1 MLWIP
6 GPTEVRPAILDECSR
21 SMIGHRSASMTEL
34 IERLDPGLQL
44 AFGLGSDTTSRV
56 GVHSASATAMMESA
70 LLGAGP
76 RVLALVNGAFS
87 RRWRSIAGTLG
98 RDVDSIEVDWGDV
111 VTPEQLDAKLTVDGP
126 FDIVTLVSSETSTG
140 TATALGPIGEV
151 VRRHENTLLAVDLVS
166 YIAGGPVDFDTN
178 GLDFA
183 FAGVQKAF
191 ALPPGVAVVCASE
204 RYMTQATTR
213 ENRGFYLDP
222 ITILEGHGARK
233 TPATPCITLYYALAK
248 QLEDISSAVVERDA
262 DKALR
267 GADAWNARFA
277 RHRRMQERTLDWA
290 AGHGFDSFPRR
301 ENGSP
306 TVSCLRAGSLDV
318 AAFAKGLEA
327 RGLQISNGY
336 GPLKGET
343 FRIGH
348 MGDHT
353 EAGLEDLLTNAD
365 EVLRSLR

>member
-1 MLWIP
+1 MNKSYPL
-6 GPTEVRPAILDECSR
+6 T
-21 SMIGHRSASMTEL
+21 
-34 IERLDPGLQL
+34 
-44 AFGLGSDTTSRV
+44 FG
-56 GVHSASATAMMESA
+56 
-70 LLGAGP
+70 
-76 RVLALVNGAFS
+76 N
-87 RRWRSIAGTLG
+87 
-98 RDVDSIEVDWGDV
+98 
-111 VTPEQLDAKLTVDGP
+111 LTVLMRTAHPVELVVSNTDWR
-126 FDIVTLVSSETSTG
+126 VT
-140 TATALGPIGEV
+140 AKP
-151 VRRHENTLLAVDLVS
+151 AVFRAAAD
-166 YIAGGPVDFDTN
+166 
-178 GLDFA
+178 
-183 FAGVQKAF
+183 
-191 ALPPGVAVVCASE
+191 
-204 RYMTQATTR
+204 
-213 ENRGFYLDP
+213 
-222 ITILEGHGARK
+222 GARK

-318 AAFAKGLEA
+318 AAFAKGLDA